1 MKIKFLITAILIASY
16 FSTAG
21 FVSVLPLCAQEPPQF
36 ISAIDDLPLMDGL
49 VEDAGSA
56 TVFETARGRIVEVFA
71 TGALEQDRLLGFYD
85 KTLPQLGW
93 RRKASGLFQREGET
107 LSLEF
112 SRKSMPLPGSMSVLT
127 VAFRIKP
134 SVN

>member
-1 MKIKFLITAILIASY
+1 MKFKFLITAILTASCL
-16 FSTAG
+16 SSVG
-21 FVSVLPLCAQEPPQF
+21 VVSVSPLCAKEPPKF
-36 ISAIDDLPLMDGL
+36 ISAIDDLPLMEGL

-71 TGALEQDRLLGFYD
+71 SGAMKRDRLLGFYE

-93 RRKASGLFQREGET
+93 RRKALGLFKREGET

-112 SRKSMPLPGSMSVLT
+112 LSKTMPQSGSIPTLT
-127 VAFRIKP
+127 VVFRLKP